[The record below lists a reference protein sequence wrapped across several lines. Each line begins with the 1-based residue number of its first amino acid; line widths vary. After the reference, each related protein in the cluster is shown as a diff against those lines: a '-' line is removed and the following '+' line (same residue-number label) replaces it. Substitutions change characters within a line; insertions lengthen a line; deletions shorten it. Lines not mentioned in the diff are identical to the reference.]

1 MIFGRPVNL
10 WLGLAT
16 AIQGAVAVT
25 AVALGADAA
34 IVATIS
40 GAWGAVFGA
49 IILVVAG
56 QPPTLTSGDTYQLA
70 TPGREPNIQRTV
82 PPIGVRPPE
91 AATRAEDA
99 QTAPADAQPVPGDAP

>member
-49 IILVVAG
+49 IMVD
-56 QPPTLTSGDTYQLA
+56 PF
-70 TPGREPNIQRTV
+70 PGHKAIVIVREGGTTGSWSLDELSVESTI
-82 PPIGVRPPE
+82 
-91 AATRAEDA
+91 D
-99 QTAPADAQPVPGDAP
+99 PVLRLHPGDFTNYVPARRTTTFTGKAVA